1 MTSVAIYP
9 PLPCE
14 ARALGLSLQQD
25 TNGKS
30 LFSGVCWSNELPGG
44 QDPCTF
50 AHSIPPIATLR
61 KQLESSYPIGD
72 DPWWLR
78 RKDYTREEVP
88 PLREKR
94 ACIRLATD
102 NSLETMLVDDLMA
115 LFDETNT
122 LIEQA
127 NQDMVS
133 AIQQGHLP
141 A

>member
-1 MTSVAIYP
+1 MAKVSSLVSVGATNCQVGRIR
-9 PLPCE
+9 
-14 ARALGLSLQQD
+14 ARLRVVL
-25 TNGKS
+25 
-30 LFSGVCWSNELPGG
+30 
-44 QDPCTF
+44 
-50 AHSIPPIATLR
+50 PPIATLR